1 MTGRLVTLL
10 ALAVATAAAGQDLAR
25 QVAAAPD
32 GQVRFSYAA
41 RPGVYGDG
49 RNIISWDCQD
59 ARGGVGRRCRNR
71 QVDGGYSDGDDWHSA
86 CDSGPVRVALTV
98 RAGAVTRLRAYVGG
112 AWRPT
117 TGGGATDLGTVSTR
131 EATGFL
137 LGLAR
142 SGSRAGREAIFPA
155 MLADSVTIWPDLLRI
170 ARDPRVHEETR
181 KSAVF
186 WLGQAAGDA
195 ATQGLS
201 DLVDDTS
208 TDVEVKK
215 SAVFAM
221 SQLPHDD
228 GVPALIRVARGNK
241 SPAVRKSALFWL
253 GQTNDPRAIAL
264 FEEILTKP

>member
-1 MTGRLVTLL
+1 MTGRLTVLLTL
-10 ALAVATAAAGQDLAR
+10 AAATAAAGQDLGAR
-25 QVAAAPD
+25 VAAAPD
-32 GQVRFSYAA
+32 GQLRFSYAA

-49 RNIISWDCQD
+49 RNSISWDCRD
-59 ARGGVGRRCRNR
+59 GRCRNR
-71 QVDGGYSDGDDWHSA
+71 QGEGNYSDGDDWHSA

-98 RAGAVTRLRAYVGG
+98 RGGAVTRLRAYVGG
-112 AWRPT
+112 EWRPT
-117 TGGGATDLGTVSTR
+117 TGGGAVDLGTVSTR
-131 EATGFL
+131 AATDFL
-137 LGLAR
+137 LALAR
-142 SGSRAGREAIFPA
+142 TDSRAGREAILPA
-155 MLADSVTIWPDLLRI
+155 TLADSVTIWPDLLRL
-170 ARDPRVHEETR
+170 ARDPRLHQETR

-186 WLGQAAGDA
+186 WLAQAAGAA
-195 ATQGLS
+195 ATKGLS

-221 SQLPHDD
+221 SQLPHED

-241 SPAVRKSALFWL
+241 SPGVRKSALFWL

>member
-1 MTGRLVTLL
+1 MTRLLTLL
-10 ALAVATAAAGQDLAR
+10 VLGAATAAAGQDLAR
-25 QVAAAPD
+25 RVAAAPD

-41 RPGVYGDG
+41 RPGIYGDG
-49 RNIISWDCQD
+49 RNIISWDCRD
-59 ARGGVGRRCRNR
+59 GRCRNR
-71 QVDGGYSDGDDWHSA
+71 QVEGDYSDGDDWHSA

-98 RAGAVTRLRAYVGG
+98 RGGAVTHLRAYVGG

-117 TGGGATDLGTVSTR
+117 TGVIDLGTVATR

-142 SGSRAGREAIFPA
+142 ADSRAGREAIFPA
-155 MLADSVTIWPDLLRI
+155 TLADSVTIWPDLLRL
-170 ARDPRVHEETR
+170 ARDPQVREETR

-186 WLGQAAGDA
+186 WLGQAAGAA
-195 ATQGLS
+195 ATKGLS

-228 GVPALIRVARGNK
+228 GVPALIRVARANK

>member
-1 MTGRLVTLL
+1 MTGRLAVLLTL
-10 ALAVATAAAGQDLAR
+10 AAATAAAGQDLGAR
-25 QVAAAPD
+25 VAAAPD
-32 GQVRFSYAA
+32 GQVRFSYGA

-49 RNIISWDCQD
+49 RNSISWDCRD
-59 ARGGVGRRCRNR
+59 GRCRNR
-71 QVDGGYSDGDDWHSA
+71 QGEGNYSDGDDWHSA

-98 RAGAVTRLRAYVGG
+98 RGGAVTHLRAYVGG

-117 TGGGATDLGTVSTR
+117 TDAVDLGTVSTR
-131 EATGFL
+131 AATDFL

-142 SGSRAGREAIFPA
+142 TGSRAGREAILPA
-155 MLADSVTIWPDLLRI
+155 TLADSVTIWPDLLRL
-170 ARDPRVHEETR
+170 ARDPRLHQETR

-186 WLGQAAGDA
+186 WLAQAAGAA

-221 SQLPHDD
+221 SQLPHED